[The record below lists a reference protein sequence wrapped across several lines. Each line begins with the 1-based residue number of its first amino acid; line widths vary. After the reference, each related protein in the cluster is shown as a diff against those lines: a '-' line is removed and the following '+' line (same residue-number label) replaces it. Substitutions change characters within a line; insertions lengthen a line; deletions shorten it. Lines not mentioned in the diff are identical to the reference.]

1 MDSRLSKRINK
12 LAVSETIAMAKLSRE
27 LKAEGKDII
36 NLSLGEPD
44 FDTPN
49 HIKQAAKDAID
60 QNYSHYTAV
69 AGFLDLRESICV
81 KLKKHN
87 NLDYKPSEI
96 VVSTGAKQSI
106 ANAVMCMVNKGD
118 EVIIP
123 VPYWVSYGEIVKMAN
138 ATSVFIESTL
148 ENKYKISAEQLEKA
162 ITKKTKLFIFNSP
175 SNPTGSVYSFDEL
188 KALAEVLKRHPQ
200 VYILSDE
207 IYEFITFGVKHR
219 SFAEFPELKDRVI
232 LVNGVSKAYAMTGW
246 RLGYMA
252 APEFIAA
259 ACDKFQGQITS
270 ATCAISQRATIA
282 AMLGTM
288 DDTWKMKE
296 AFEARRNLS
305 LKLLNEIPGL
315 KTYVP
320 DGAFYIFPEISSFF
334 GKSSGEYTINDANEL
349 ALYLLH
355 DANVST
361 VTGNAFGCR
370 NNIRISVATNE
381 TDLKK
386 AFSRIKDSLAKLN

>member
-1 MDSRLSKRINK
+1 MDSRLSERINK
-12 LAVSETIAMAKLSRE
+12 LALSETIAMAKLSRE
-27 LKAEGKDII
+27 LKAKGKDII

-44 FDTPN
+44 FNTPN

-60 QNYSHYTAV
+60 QNHSHYTAV
-69 AGFLDLRESICV
+69 AGYLDLRESICT
-81 KLKKHN
+81 KLKEHN

-106 ANAVMCMVNKGD
+106 ANAVMCMLSKGD

-138 ATSVFIESTL
+138 ATPVFIESTL
-148 ENKYKISAEQLEKA
+148 ESKYKISAEQLEKA

-175 SNPTGSVYSFDEL
+175 SNPTGSVYNFDEL
-188 KALAEVLKRHPQ
+188 KALAEVLKRHPHG
-200 VYILSDE
+200 YILSDE
-207 IYEFITFGVKHR
+207 IYEFITFGVKHH

-361 VTGNAFGCR
+361 VTGNAFGCP

-381 TDLKK
+381 TELKK